1 MGPFGESFV
10 VGPFWWVLFGGSILW
25 TCLVGPFGLTFFVG
39 SLLGALVGTF
49 DGWFW
54 WVHLVRP

>member
-49 DGWFW
+49 DG
-54 WVHLVRP
+54 